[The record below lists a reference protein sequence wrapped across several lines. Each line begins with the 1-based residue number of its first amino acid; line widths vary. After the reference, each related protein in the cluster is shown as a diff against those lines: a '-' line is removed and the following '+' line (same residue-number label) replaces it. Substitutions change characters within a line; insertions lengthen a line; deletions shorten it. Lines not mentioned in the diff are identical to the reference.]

1 MIRKTMLRQG
11 EFLFRH
17 RSFIP
22 LLLLPVWFCALQNSG
37 WIELRFG
44 DMVED
49 IYDWLCLGVSAA
61 GVMLRGAIVGFVP
74 KRTSGRNTK
83 KGQVADT
90 LNTTGFY
97 SIVRHPLYVAN
108 GIVLTGFLLASGS
121 LWFFIIGILAFCV
134 FYERIMFAEEEFLR
148 SHFGSRYLDWAEKT
162 PAFIPRPRLWVSS
175 ELHFSWRTALKRE
188 YLTIVG
194 IVFAFTLMQWIE
206 DISSTGTFDLE
217 YDIMA
222 PSIIALFF
230 FLVVRRLR
238 KQRMLSVKG
247 R

>member
-1 MIRKTMLRQG
+1 M
-11 EFLFRH
+11 
-17 RSFIP
+17 
-22 LLLLPVWFCALQNSG
+22 
-37 WIELRFG
+37 
-44 DMVED
+44 
-49 IYDWLCLGVSAA
+49 
-61 GVMLRGAIVGFVP
+61 
-74 KRTSGRNTK
+74 
-83 KGQVADT
+83 
-90 LNTTGFY
+90 
-97 SIVRHPLYVAN
+97 
-108 GIVLTGFLLASGS
+108 LTGFLLASGS